1 MKLNYKVFKALV
13 EEPFLTQEIN
23 GNEVGF
29 YYMNETP
36 FLQQFVM
43 RGRFYVWTSDG
54 KSYKLLIER
63 GYYERVSYFFE
74 QEINAVWLN
83 FLEEVTSVNSKMS
96 RNYLMISMGA
106 SLAIIILFSILL
118 PSQLTWGIIAAL
130 VLTLVG
136 NMIHSNKVNKIVR
149 EMNLNAQEEIRKILS
164 EEKFNQFLTDQE
176 EYMKEYFAFD
186 EDEEEFDEE
195 LDMLE
200 TNDLDEEAEEI
211 EEDEVLEEDE
221 SRDDQ

>member
-1 MKLNYKVFKALV
+1 MKLNYKVYKALV
-13 EEPFLTQEIN
+13 EEPFLTQDIN

-54 KSYKLLIER
+54 KNYKLLIER
-63 GYYERVSYFFE
+63 GYYEKVSYFFE
-74 QEINAVWLN
+74 KEINTVWLN
-83 FLEEVTSVNSKMS
+83 FLEEVTGVNSKMS
-96 RNYLMISMGA
+96 RNYLMISMGV

-130 VLTLVG
+130 IITLVG
-136 NMIHSNKVNKIVR
+136 NMVHSNRVNKIVR
-149 EMNLNAQEEIRKILS
+149 QMNLDAQEEIRTILS

-176 EYMKEYFAFD
+176 DYMKEYFDFD
-186 EDEEEFDEE
+186 ESEEDFDEE
-195 LDMLE
+195 LDLLE
-200 TNDLDEEAEEI
+200 TNDLEEEI
-211 EEDEVLEEDE
+211 KEVEEIEVLEEEGKDA
-221 SRDDQ
+221 

>member
-195 LDMLE
+195 QDLLE
-200 TNDLDEEAEEI
+200 TNDLDEEVEEI
-211 EEDEVLEEDE
+211 EVLEEE
-221 SRDDQ
+221 GKDDQ

>member
-1 MKLNYKVFKALV
+1 MKLNYKVFKTLV

-54 KSYKLLIER
+54 KNYKLLIER

-74 QEINAVWLN
+74 KEINAVWLN
-83 FLEEVTSVNSKMS
+83 FLEEVTTVNSRMS
-96 RNYLMISMGA
+96 RNYLMISMGI

-118 PSQLTWGIIAAL
+118 PEQLTWGIIGAL
-130 VLTLVG
+130 IITLVG
-136 NMIHSNKVNKIVR
+136 NMIHSNRVNKIVR
-149 EMNLNAQEEIRKILS
+149 QMNLDAQEEIREILT
-164 EEKFNQFLTDQE
+164 EDKFNQFLNDQE

-195 LDMLE
+195 LDTLE
-200 TNDLDEEAEEI
+200 TNDLDEENNEI
-211 EEDEVLEEDE
+211 EEVEVLEEDE
-221 SRDDQ
+221 GKDDQ

>member
-13 EEPFLTQEIN
+13 EEPFLTQEVN

-54 KSYKLLIER
+54 KNYKLLIER

-74 QEINAVWLN
+74 KEINAVWLN
-83 FLEEVTSVNSKMS
+83 FLEEVTTVNSRMS

-118 PSQLTWGIIAAL
+118 PEQLTWGIIGAL
-130 VLTLVG
+130 IITLVG
-136 NMIHSNKVNKIVR
+136 NMIHSNRVNKIVR
-149 EMNLNAQEEIRKILS
+149 QMNLDAQEEIREILT
-164 EEKFNQFLTDQE
+164 EDKFNQFLNDQE

-195 LDMLE
+195 LDTLE
-200 TNDLDEEAEEI
+200 TNDLDEENNEI
-211 EEDEVLEEDE
+211 EEVEVLEEDE
-221 SRDDQ
+221 GKDDQ

>member
-13 EEPFLTQEIN
+13 EEPFLTQEVN

-54 KSYKLLIER
+54 KNYKLLIER

-74 QEINAVWLN
+74 KEINAVWLN
-83 FLEEVTSVNSKMS
+83 FLEEVTTVNSRMS
-96 RNYLMISMGA
+96 RNYLMISMGI

-118 PSQLTWGIIAAL
+118 PEQLTWGIIGAL
-130 VLTLVG
+130 IITLVG
-136 NMIHSNKVNKIVR
+136 NMIHSNRVNKIVR
-149 EMNLNAQEEIRKILS
+149 QMNLDAQEEIREILT
-164 EEKFNQFLTDQE
+164 EDKFNQFLNDQE

-195 LDMLE
+195 LDTLE
-200 TNDLDEEAEEI
+200 TNDLDEENNEI
-211 EEDEVLEEDE
+211 EEVEVLEEDE
-221 SRDDQ
+221 GKDDQ

>member
-1 MKLNYKVFKALV
+1 MKLNYKVFKTLV

-83 FLEEVTSVNSKMS
+83 FLEEVTNVNSKMS

-136 NMIHSNKVNKIVR
+136 NMIHSNRVNKIVR

-200 TNDLDEEAEEI
+200 TNDLDEETEEI
-211 EEDEVLEEDE
+211 EEVEVLEEDK

>member
-1 MKLNYKVFKALV
+1 MKLNYKVFKTLV

-43 RGRFYVWTSDG
+43 RGRFYVWTSNG
-54 KSYKLLIER
+54 KEYKLLIER
-63 GYYERVSYFFE
+63 GYYEKVSYFFE
-74 QEINAVWLN
+74 TEINSVWIN
-83 FLEEVTSVNSKMS
+83 FLEEVTTVNSRMS
-96 RNYLMISMGA
+96 RNYLMISMGI

-118 PSQLTWGIIAAL
+118 PEQLTWGIIGAL
-130 VLTLVG
+130 IITLVG
-136 NMIHSNKVNKIVR
+136 NMIHSNRVNKIVR
-149 EMNLNAQEEIRKILS
+149 QMNLDAQEEIREILT
-164 EEKFNQFLTDQE
+164 EDKFNQFLNDQE

-195 LDMLE
+195 LDTLE
-200 TNDLDEEAEEI
+200 TNDLDEENNEI
-211 EEDEVLEEDE
+211 EEVEVLEEDE
-221 SRDDQ
+221 GKDDQ

>member
-13 EEPFLTQEIN
+13 EEPFLTQEVN

-54 KSYKLLIER
+54 KNYKLLIER

-74 QEINAVWLN
+74 KEINAVWLN
-83 FLEEVTSVNSKMS
+83 FLEEVTTVNSRMS

-118 PSQLTWGIIAAL
+118 PEQLTWGIIGAL
-130 VLTLVG
+130 IITLVG
-136 NMIHSNKVNKIVR
+136 NMIHSNRVNKIVR
-149 EMNLNAQEEIRKILS
+149 QMNLDAQEEIREILT
-164 EEKFNQFLTDQE
+164 EDKFNQFLNDQE

-195 LDMLE
+195 LDTLE
-200 TNDLDEEAEEI
+200 TNDLDEETEEI
-211 EEDEVLEEDE
+211 EEVEVIEEEE
-221 SRDDQ
+221 SKDGQ